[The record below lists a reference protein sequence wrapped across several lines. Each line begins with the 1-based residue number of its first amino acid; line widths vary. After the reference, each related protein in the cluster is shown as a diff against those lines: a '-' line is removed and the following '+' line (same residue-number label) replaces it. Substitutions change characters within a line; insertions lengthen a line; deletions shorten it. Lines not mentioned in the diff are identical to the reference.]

1 MEGGL
6 VNLSGKRI
14 LVTGASS
21 GIGRA
26 CAIRA
31 VELGATVVAVGR
43 RVEALAETKRMI
55 LELVSDS
62 DSRMVLYAC
71 DLSVEGSVA
80 QMIAETAAVGKFDG
94 VVHAAG
100 IGPILPIG
108 IVDRKFI
115 SNIMA
120 INYFAFMEI
129 MKAFAIT
136 KFRNAS
142 FSAVAVSSISAL
154 AGWPGV
160 SAYAGT
166 KGALSACVR
175 ALAMELAPRGI
186 RVNAVC
192 PANIQTP
199 MLDLVL
205 GDLGDEEVRA
215 ALKQRQ
221 PLGIGEPR
229 QVADPVCFLLSD
241 AASFMTGTNI
251 PVDGGYLAQ

>member
-1 MEGGL
+1 MGGGL
-6 VNLSGKRI
+6 VDLTGKRI

-31 VELGATVVAVGR
+31 VELGASVVAVGR
-43 RVEALAETKRMI
+43 REAALEETRQLALASVPESEGRF
-55 LELVSDS
+55 VGQ
-62 DSRMVLYAC
+62 VC
-71 DLSVEGSVA
+71 DLAVEGA
-80 QMIAETAAVGKFDG
+80 AAELIAKTAADGKFDG

-100 IGPILPIG
+100 AGPTMPIG
-108 IVDRKFI
+108 MVDRKFATD
-115 SNIMA
+115 MMTV
-120 INYFAFMEI
+120 NYFVFLEI
-129 MKAFAIT
+129 MKAFTRT
-136 KFRNAS
+136 KWRNPV
-142 FSAVAVSSISAL
+142 FSAVAVSSISAA
-154 AGWPGV
+154 AGWPGI
-160 SAYAGT
+160 SAYSGS

-175 ALAMELAPRGI
+175 ALAMELASRGM

-215 ALKQRQ
+215 AIKQRQ

-241 AASFMTGTNI
+241 AASFMTGANI